1 MWASTIAGRFPETAE
16 TGHRGYHHRLYSF
29 RTRDFGTIGPA
40 DRFYEPGFQVID
52 GSLFQVRGKYA
63 MVARNET
70 FRPEAKH
77 LFLTFARSL
86 KDPRINPTPAVS
98 GTEWAE
104 GPSPVAIGGHW

>member
-1 MWASTIAGRFPETAE
+1 
-16 TGHRGYHHRLYSF
+16 
-29 RTRDFGTIGPA
+29 
-40 DRFYEPGFQVID
+40 
-52 GSLFQVRGKYA
+52 